1 MINQVRELVP
11 LQKQW
16 TQLAEEAVELAH
28 AALKVARTLDD
39 ENPTPVSY
47 DEAMEKVQE
56 EIADVELALRVLDLT
71 GAGDVALR
79 SIIMSDKL
87 SRWVGRLNRK
97 GGNHCGDT

>member
-56 EIADVELALRVLDLT
+56 EIADVELALRVLDLKD
-71 GAGDVALR
+71 AGNVALR

-87 SRWVGRLNRK
+87 SRWVGRLKRK

>member
-1 MINQVRELVP
+1 MIEQVRELLP

-47 DEAMEKVQE
+47 NEAIRNVHE
-56 EIADVELALRVLDLT
+56 EIADVELLLRVLDLK
-71 GAGDVALR
+71 GQGDMALR
-79 SIIMSDKL
+79 SIIMRDKL
-87 SRWVGRLNRK
+87 RRWIGRLKDK
-97 GGNHCGDT
+97 GGKRCGNT